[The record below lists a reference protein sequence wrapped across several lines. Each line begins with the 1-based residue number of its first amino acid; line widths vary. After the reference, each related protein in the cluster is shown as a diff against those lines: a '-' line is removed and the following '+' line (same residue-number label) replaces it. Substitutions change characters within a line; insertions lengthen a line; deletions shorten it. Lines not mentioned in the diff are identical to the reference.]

1 MVYSVQ
7 NRRKRLYYKFYNT
20 FDAIGEKASEQ
31 CDVLL
36 LYSFYY
42 HCLYRVYVII
52 RYIFDMV

>member
-20 FDAIGEKASEQ
+20 FDAIGGKASEQ
-31 CDVLL
+31 CEDVLL

-42 HCLYRVYVII
+42 HYCLILCLCYHQVYL
-52 RYIFDMV
+52 